1 MFAVRSLVPWFG
13 SAPPSSGPP
22 AVPCLANL
30 RRTLLEAF
38 GMMENNLNFAHSE
51 TTEADA
57 KDLHNNQNSEAFC
70 RSQSSWKCFSLR
82 RRVERRSMNS
92 RRAVHGTLPPG
103 SPPLRASSKRKR
115 FPVVSSAGRGPRR
128 QPMRARL
135 ATPTNAAD
143 VEAMET
149 ALRSDFLDQAQPLGS
164 GLTSVNQATSLIM
177 AGSDAAAS
185 TAKGKVTRSAEVRH
199 AGA

>member
-1 MFAVRSLVPWFG
+1 MRKICTTIRIQKLSV
-13 SAPPSSGPP
+13 
-22 AVPCLANL
+22 
-30 RRTLLEAF
+30 
-38 GMMENNLNFAHSE
+38 AHSQVGNVS
-51 TTEADA
+51 ACGGA
-57 KDLHNNQNSEAFC
+57 
-70 RSQSSWKCFSLR
+70 
-82 RRVERRSMNS
+82 
-92 RRAVHGTLPPG
+92 
-103 SPPLRASSKRKR
+103 KRKR